1 MIINDKKIK
10 PGILYFSKKFAIFV
24 LSVIILSVIVFWISR
39 LTPTDPLQSYYGERT
54 EKMTVEQKAAA
65 REKLGLNDPIT
76 VQYVRWIEEAVRG
89 DFGISYKYKQPVLAV
104 IQGRAGNTIILGG
117 IGFLLTFAGALAVGM
132 LCARHEG
139 SIFDRIMCKAGTF
152 SSCIPEFWLA
162 LVLILLFCVTWK
174 ILPSSGAYTIGKE
187 SSDSAGTSV
196 VLRIYD
202 KKYAYR
208 RRKKRLCAFM
218 PLKRAE
224 KKPDN
229 YKALP

>member
-10 PGILYFSKKFAIFV
+10 SGILYFSKKFAIFV

-117 IGFLLTFAGALAVGM
+117 IGFLLTFAGNKMNQYV
-132 LCARHEG
+132 
-139 SIFDRIMCKAGTF
+139 
-152 SSCIPEFWLA
+152 
-162 LVLILLFCVTWK
+162 
-174 ILPSSGAYTIGKE
+174 
-187 SSDSAGTSV
+187 
-196 VLRIYD
+196 
-202 KKYAYR
+202 
-208 RRKKRLCAFM
+208 
-218 PLKRAE
+218 
-224 KKPDN
+224 
-229 YKALP
+229 